1 MNREIWTQ
9 IWRIVQLGVA
19 LGFIVLALVTMK
31 SNLDRGLLLMIIS
44 MLIEQDVTARMRGK
58 PRSGC

>member
-44 MLIEQDVTARMRGK
+44 MLIEQGVTARMRGK
-58 PRSGC
+58 P

>member
-19 LGFIVLALVTMK
+19 LGSMVLALVTMK

-44 MLIEQDVTARMRGK
+44 MLIEQGVTARMRGK
-58 PRSGC
+58 P

>member
-1 MNREIWTQ
+1 VNREIWTQ

-44 MLIEQDVTARMRGK
+44 MLIEQGVTARMRGK
-58 PRSGC
+58 P